1 LNASITEIESD
12 EDLNTIFETKKSSN
26 KLILRPAVL
35 KLPTGPEA
43 EKDSFFQLGLA
54 QSTPK
59 INSKVI

>member
-1 LNASITEIESD
+1 MNASITEIESD